1 MELKL
6 NVSKVLILDMPLN
19 SNMLNDNQAVIGEIE
34 GESVLITKVN
44 VDEITEQARKQTVDL
59 KEEIGVSKSE
69 LFTSWEKELGWYKAV
84 LLSCNYDVK
93 KVVEMSEEDA
103 ESEVQAIG
111 D

>member
-1 MELKL
+1 MDLKL
-6 NVSKVLILDMPLN
+6 NVSKVLILDTPFRMD
-19 SNMLNDNQAVIGEIE
+19 MLDNNQAVLGEME
-34 GESVLITKVN
+34 GESVLLSKVDFNDITDQVKKN
-44 VDEITEQARKQTVDL
+44 NNNL
-59 KEEIGVSKSE
+59 KEKIGVRKAE
-69 LFTSWEKELGWYKAV
+69 LFTSWEKELGWNKAV